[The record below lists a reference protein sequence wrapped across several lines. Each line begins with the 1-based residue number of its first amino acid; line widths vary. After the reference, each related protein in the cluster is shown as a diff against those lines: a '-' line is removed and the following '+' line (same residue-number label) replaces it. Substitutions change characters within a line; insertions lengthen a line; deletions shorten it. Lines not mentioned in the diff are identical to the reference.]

1 MADWRTERK
10 EERQKELEGRVLS
23 MREQAKKDEKTITA
37 VENEDVKVSKGYGST
52 VCCFG
57 TEVET
62 KSLYLETSDDILSVE
77 AGTNGEGLAVISIS
91 RLMGDASKLTFIQNE
106 KSLDLVFQGENALS
120 EAYAVLRA
128 ATVMLHEKEEK

>member
-1 MADWRTERK
+1 M
-10 EERQKELEGRVLS
+10 
-23 MREQAKKDEKTITA
+23 
-37 VENEDVKVSKGYGST
+37 
-52 VCCFG
+52 CCFG

-106 KSLDLVFQGENALS
+106 KSLDLIFQGENALS